1 MEALHDCVVSKRDH
15 GMTGMITDFSQGGI
29 NFYRCV
35 HHQNIMHLPE
45 VCIRSVGT
53 ALRGFMK
60 SLVHITIFE
69 ELELELEQPLQSC
82 CFQCFQHP
90 LRVWFH

>member
-1 MEALHDCVVSKRDH
+1 MGGKAVEALHDCVVSKRDH

-29 NFYRCV
+29 NFYRYNTPSK
-35 HHQNIMHLPE
+35 H
-45 VCIRSVGT
+45 RTVGT

-69 ELELELEQPLQSC
+69 
-82 CFQCFQHP
+82 
-90 LRVWFH
+90 